1 MWDFIDD
8 AVSAVTGG
16 LSAAADW
23 TTQNPGAANLL
34 GGALMAGGSYI
45 ENRENISNQKEMQQR
60 EWDRRDLYGG
70 ATTGDAT
77 QFGVTETLATNGPLT
92 GNGVL
97 ANMKKR
103 AV

>member
-1 MWDFIDD
+1 
-8 AVSAVTGG
+8 
-16 LSAAADW
+16 
-23 TTQNPGAANLL
+23 
-34 GGALMAGGSYI
+34 
-45 ENRENISNQKEMQQR
+45 MQQR